1 MDFEQLTAAV
11 IHDLKNQVQ
20 SVVAES
26 DLLLQ
31 TLPDEHKAP
40 LSSLLRRTRG
50 IQEEI
55 SQLITLYQMK
65 SHSIFSSEEA
75 WPLST
80 LRIVAEQIQM
90 QHPDVAIECHADDN
104 LSGWYNDFLMQMALA
119 CLITNSIQ
127 AGACRIRLNAEQS
140 VDGLSFTVADDGP
153 GFPPEVLAGE
163 RVSHKVGG
171 TGLGLYFSELVA
183 LHHKSQNKS
192 RQTSHQKSG
201 PSEGTLTLS
210 NPADGGSQAVLRLP

>member
-31 TLPDEHKAP
+31 TLPEEHKAP

-65 SHSIFSSEEA
+65 SHSIFSSEES

-80 LRIVAEQIQM
+80 LRIVAEQIQV
-90 QHPDVAIECHADDN
+90 QHPDVTIELHADDD
-104 LSGWYNDFLMQMALA
+104 LTGWYNDFLVQMALV
-119 CLITNSIQ
+119 CLVTNSIQ
-127 AGACRIRLNAEQS
+127 AGARTIRLSASQGA
-140 VDGLSFTVADDGP
+140 DGIRFMVADDGP
-153 GFPPEVLAGE
+153 GFPPQVLAGE

-183 LHHKSQNKS
+183 LHHKTHHKSQPI
-192 RQTSHQKSG
+192 SHHKSG
-201 PSEGTLTLS
+201 RSEGSLTLS
-210 NPADGGSQAVLRLP
+210 NPECGGSQAVLRLP